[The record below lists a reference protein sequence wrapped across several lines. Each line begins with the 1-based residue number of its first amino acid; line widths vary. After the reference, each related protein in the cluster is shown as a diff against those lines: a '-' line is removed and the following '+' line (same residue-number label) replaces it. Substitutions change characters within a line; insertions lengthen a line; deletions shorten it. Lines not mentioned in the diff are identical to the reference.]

1 MSRSTVLATLLLLVL
16 GPQVARAQL
25 SDRASWAAYAANAY
39 QVVPNVTYLTADNY
53 ESKLDLYAPRN
64 PAAPVPVVIYY
75 HGGFWVRGSKEASVL
90 NILPYMEMGVAVV
103 NVEYRLGRIAL
114 APAAVEDA
122 RCALRW
128 VLRNAEQ
135 YRFDTSRIVVTG
147 GSAGGHL
154 SLTTG
159 MLTPEAGLDA
169 RCPGPEP
176 MRVAGIINWYGV
188 TDVAD
193 LLAGPNRRDPV
204 LEWMGGM
211 PNQMEIAKRVSPL
224 EYVRRDLPPILTIH
238 GDADP
243 TVPYEHAVRLHRAL
257 DAAGAENE
265 LLTIPGGRH
274 GGFTLPETV
283 RIFDTIQRFFEENG
297 ILERPQ

>member
-1 MSRSTVLATLLLLVL
+1 M
-16 GPQVARAQL
+16 
-25 SDRASWAAYAANAY
+25 
-39 QVVPNVTYLTADNY
+39 
-53 ESKLDLYAPRN
+53 
-64 PAAPVPVVIYY
+64 
-75 HGGFWVRGSKEASVL
+75 L
-90 NILPYMEMGVAVV
+90 NILPYLEMGFAVV
-103 NVEYRLGRIAL
+103 NVGYRLGRISL

-159 MLTPEAGLDA
+159 MLTPEAWLDA

-188 TDVAD
+188 TDVGD

-211 PNQMEIAKRVSPL
+211 PTQMEIAKRVSPL

-274 GGFTLPETV
+274 GGFTLQETV